1 MSDVAMTTV
10 ELEGELGRRF
20 GREHTYVLETAAE
33 AIKALSANFAGFRA
47 YLIQNSRPGYTVY
60 VDGKD
65 ESAEEIALHQ
75 RPKTIRIVP
84 VLEGG
89 AKSPMTQIVIG
100 VVLIAISVAMPASA
114 PGTMQAFMASA
125 AMGIGL
131 SMTLGGIAQIIA
143 GDPALTSDMMS
154 PSEDK
159 PAMAYDGPQNVAAQG
174 ARIPVVYGIV
184 EVGSVVGSF
193 GFYAE
198 EFNGDTTDMGVG
210 FRIIANGV
218 TDEVLPLDDDGV
230 PAPGLARSISIAL
243 SAASGT
249 APYTWE
255 LLNVSVAVPAGA
267 NLHLVGTTLVS
278 NSFPVPAVFS
288 CTIRVTDATGE
299 VAERSLN
306 FDYQYQRVSVNN
318 PTLSTE
324 GS

>member
-1 MSDVAMTTV
+1 MSDVALTTV

-20 GREHTYVLETAAE
+20 GREHVYALETAAE
-33 AIKALSANFAGFRA
+33 AIKALSANFPGFRS
-47 YLIQNSRPGYTVY
+47 YLVQNSRPGYTVI

-65 ESAEEIALHQ
+65 ESAQEVALH
-75 RPKTIRIVP
+75 RNPKTIRIVP

-89 AKSPMTQIVIG
+89 AKNPMTQIIIG

-114 PGTMQAFMASA
+114 PGTFQAFMANA

-131 SMTLGGIAQIIA
+131 SMTLGGIAQVIA
-143 GDPALTSDMMS
+143 GDPMLSADMMS
-154 PSEDK
+154 SSEDK
-159 PAMAYDGPQNVAAQG
+159 PVFAYDGPQNVSAQG
-174 ARIPVVYGIV
+174 VPIPVVYGIM
-184 EVGSVVGSF
+184 EVGSVVASF

-198 EFNGDTTDMGVG
+198 EFTSEDTDLGVG
-210 FRIIANGV
+210 FRIIGV
-218 TDEVLPLDDDGV
+218 GVEEALPLDDDGV
-230 PAPGLARSISIAL
+230 PVPGQTRSISIPL

-255 LLNVSVAVPAGA
+255 LVSVSGQVPAGA

-278 NSFPVPAVFS
+278 SSFDVPAVFS
-288 CTIRVTDATGE
+288 ATVRVTDATGE
-299 VAERSLN
+299 TALKTLT
-306 FDYQYQRVSVNN
+306 FDYQYQRTITRN